1 MSDSALGSSVC
12 TWMHVSALGWW
23 ECTGMHFSALGSW
36 ECTGMRESAKGCIE
50 GTAVIRVGRVHE
62 SALGSW
68 YLIHPLIWHYNIL
81 TSICALTNH
90 ISMLLFHSLIWH
102 YRILTSSCEL
112 LNHVIGGKIPRSQQ
126 IMSSFDL
133 HPILDAGQA
142 PRPGIWY
149 TISPEDNTEAPCPR
163 VGACAS
169 FLSGENGGK
178 VVLTCGA
185 TICHGWKEL

>member
-1 MSDSALGSSVC
+1 M
-12 TWMHVSALGWW
+12 
-23 ECTGMHFSALGSW
+23 
-36 ECTGMRESAKGCIE
+36 
-50 GTAVIRVGRVHE
+50 
-62 SALGSW
+62 
-68 YLIHPLIWHYNIL
+68 
-81 TSICALTNH
+81 
-90 ISMLLFHSLIWH
+90 
-102 YRILTSSCEL
+102 
-112 LNHVIGGKIPRSQQ
+112 NHVIGGKIPRSQQ

-185 TICHGWKEL
+185 TPEGPFSDIRQLTLRTGTQLEL